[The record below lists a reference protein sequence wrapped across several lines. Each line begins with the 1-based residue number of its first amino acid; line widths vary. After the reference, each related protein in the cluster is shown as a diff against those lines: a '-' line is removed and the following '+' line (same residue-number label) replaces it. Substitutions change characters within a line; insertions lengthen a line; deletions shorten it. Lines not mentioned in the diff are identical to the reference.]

1 MGQEYRDYSKS
12 PTMSDARSAGL
23 WHPNCGHNV
32 NIFIPGITEE
42 RDLEWK
48 QDFTEQYE
56 LRQQENNAKRQIKQ
70 WERRAEVAKANGDQM
85 AYKTAKNKAKEWKE
99 KRKDIA
105 QKRNVLDKKQRE
117 ERFSRPRG
125 KAFPLDSS
133 SLKSQKNENKGYS
146 QEQAKATAEVKKK
159 VEEAK
164 RPRNF
169 DRVTYNYNG
178 EVTLG
183 WETVFHRDKKVTG
196 WDTGDAFNML
206 KQWDNA
212 VSSGQYDR
220 ADDKAWWN
228 EEGMS
233 YINKVTPQSI
243 RDAVNSDKDFRN
255 GIYKYTTSAYK
266 NINGVL
272 RGQKTSQ
279 TEIKLAYETIDKLDR
294 FFSTVGKLQEDVVL
308 YRGMN
313 LKGLFGDDKNA
324 TKLFKKNPEAF
335 IGMTWTDPGYTST
348 SPNYT
353 GMQGFVGSAKG
364 DNVLLHIYADK
375 GTKGAYIG
383 EWSNFKEECECLLDR
398 GMTFRIVDVQK
409 DEDKRIHV
417 MVEILN

>member
-23 WHPNCGHNV
+23 FHPNCGHNV

-85 AYKTAKNKAKEWKE
+85 AYKTAKNKAKEWRE

-159 VEEAK
+159 VEEANK
-164 RPRNF
+164 PKSFERGSF
-169 DRVTYNYNG
+169 LQNG
-178 EVTLG
+178 KYVSG
-183 WETVFHRDKKVTG
+183 WKTDN
-196 WDTGDAFNML
+196 AFNAL
-206 KQWDNA
+206 QDWHDA
-212 VSSGQYDR
+212 VDSGQYHFSHSISWWKKE
-220 ADDKAWWN
+220 AMSHLEKA
-228 EEGMS
+228 
-233 YINKVTPQSI
+233 TPQSV
-243 RDAVNSDKDFRN
+243 RDFVEDNVEVKEA
-255 GIYKYTTSAYK
+255 IHKYSTNAYK
-266 NINGVL
+266 TINGVL
-272 RGQKTSQ
+272 RGTKKSKADKTMTDGVVSV
-279 TEIKLAYETIDKLDR
+279 LDG
-294 FFSTVGKLQEDVVL
+294 FFSTVGKLHEDTVL

-313 LKGLFGDDKNA
+313 LKGLFGNDANA
-324 TKLFKKNPEAF
+324 IKAFRENPEAF

-348 SPNYT
+348 SPSY
-353 GMQGFVGSAKG
+353 VGIQSFMGASKG
-364 DNVLLHIYADK
+364 NNVVLHIYAEE
-375 GTKGAYIG
+375 GTKGVYM
-383 EWSNFKEECECLLDR
+383 EQWSNYSSEKECLLDR
-398 GMTFRIVDVQK
+398 GTTFRIVDTQV
-409 DEDKRIHV
+409 DDDGRIHA
-417 MVEILN
+417 MVEILK

>member
-56 LRQQENNAKRQIKQ
+56 LRQQENHAKRQVKQ

-159 VEEAK
+159 VEEANK
-164 RPRNF
+164 PKSFERGSF
-169 DRVTYNYNG
+169 LQNG
-178 EVTLG
+178 KYVSG
-183 WETVFHRDKKVTG
+183 WKTDN
-196 WDTGDAFNML
+196 AFNAL
-206 KQWDNA
+206 QDWHDA
-212 VSSGQYDR
+212 VDSGQYHFSHSISWWKKE
-220 ADDKAWWN
+220 AMSHLEKA
-228 EEGMS
+228 
-233 YINKVTPQSI
+233 TPQSV
-243 RDAVNSDKDFRN
+243 RDFVEDNVEVKEA
-255 GIYKYTTSAYK
+255 IHKYSTNAYK
-266 NINGVL
+266 TINGVL
-272 RGQKTSQ
+272 RGTKKSKADKTMTDGVVSV
-279 TEIKLAYETIDKLDR
+279 LDG
-294 FFSTVGKLQEDVVL
+294 FFSTVGKLHEDTVL

-313 LKGLFGDDKNA
+313 LKGLFGNDANA
-324 TKLFKKNPEAF
+324 IKAFRENPEAF

-348 SPNYT
+348 SPSY
-353 GMQGFVGSAKG
+353 VGIQSFMGASKG
-364 DNVLLHIYADK
+364 NNVVLHIYAEE
-375 GTKGAYIG
+375 GTKGVYM
-383 EWSNFKEECECLLDR
+383 EQWSNYSSEKECLLDR
-398 GMTFRIVDVQK
+398 GTTFRIVDTQV
-409 DEDKRIHV
+409 DDDGRIHA
-417 MVEILN
+417 MVEILK

>member
-85 AYKTAKNKAKEWKE
+85 AYKTAKNKAKEWRE

-133 SLKSQKNENKGYS
+133 SLKSQKNENKGHTY
-146 QEQAKATAEVKKK
+146 EQAKATAEVKKK
-159 VEEAK
+159 VEEADK
-164 RPRNF
+164 PKSFERGTF
-169 DRVTYNYNG
+169 LQNG
-178 EVTLG
+178 KYVSG
-183 WETVFHRDKKVTG
+183 WKTDN
-196 WDTGDAFNML
+196 AFNAL
-206 KQWDNA
+206 QDWHDA
-212 VSSGQYDR
+212 VDSGQYHFSHSISWWKKE
-220 ADDKAWWN
+220 AMSHLEKA
-228 EEGMS
+228 
-233 YINKVTPQSI
+233 TPQSV
-243 RDAVNSDKDFRN
+243 RDFVEDNVEVKEA
-255 GIYKYTTSAYK
+255 IHKYSTNAYK
-266 NINGVL
+266 TINGVL
-272 RGQKTSQ
+272 RGTKKSKADKTMTDGVVSV
-279 TEIKLAYETIDKLDR
+279 LDG
-294 FFSTVGKLQEDVVL
+294 FFSTVGKLHEDTVL

-313 LKGLFGDDKNA
+313 LKGLFGNDANA
-324 TKLFKKNPEAF
+324 IKAFRENPEAF

-348 SPNYT
+348 SPSY
-353 GMQGFVGSAKG
+353 VGIQSFMGASKG
-364 DNVLLHIYADK
+364 NNVVLHIYAEE
-375 GTKGAYIG
+375 GTKGVYM
-383 EWSNFKEECECLLDR
+383 EQWSNYSSEKECLLDR
-398 GMTFRIVDVQK
+398 GTTFRIVDTQV
-409 DEDKRIHV
+409 DDDGRIHA
-417 MVEILN
+417 MVEILK

>member
-48 QDFTEQYE
+48 QDFAEQYE

-85 AYKTAKNKAKEWKE
+85 AYKTAKNKAKEWKG

-105 QKRNVLDKKQRE
+105 QKRAVLDKKQRE

-159 VEEAK
+159 VEEANK
-164 RPRNF
+164 PKSFERGSF
-169 DRVTYNYNG
+169 LQNG
-178 EVTLG
+178 KYVSG
-183 WETVFHRDKKVTG
+183 WKTDN
-196 WDTGDAFNML
+196 AFNAL
-206 KQWDNA
+206 QDWHDA
-212 VSSGQYDR
+212 VDSGQYHFSHSISWWKKE
-220 ADDKAWWN
+220 AMSHLEKA
-228 EEGMS
+228 
-233 YINKVTPQSI
+233 TPQSV
-243 RDAVNSDKDFRN
+243 RDFVEDNVEVKEA
-255 GIYKYTTSAYK
+255 IHKYSTNAYK
-266 NINGVL
+266 TINGVL
-272 RGQKTSQ
+272 RGTKKSKADKTMTDGVVSV
-279 TEIKLAYETIDKLDR
+279 LDG
-294 FFSTVGKLQEDVVL
+294 FFSTVGKLHEDTVL

-313 LKGLFGDDKNA
+313 LKGLFGNDANA
-324 TKLFKKNPEAF
+324 IKAFRENPEAF

-348 SPNYT
+348 SPSY
-353 GMQGFVGSAKG
+353 VGIQSFMGASKG
-364 DNVLLHIYADK
+364 NNVVLHIYAEE
-375 GTKGAYIG
+375 GTKGVYM
-383 EWSNFKEECECLLDR
+383 EQWSSYSSEKECLLDR
-398 GMTFRIVDVQK
+398 GTTFRIVDTQV
-409 DEDKRIHV
+409 DDDGRIHA
-417 MVEILN
+417 MVEILK